1 MDSVLYPKEEV
12 INFLGNVETFDDIL
26 NCNTVQYDNYKHEFW
41 ELTNLGSNPHFA
53 TSWIDDPD

>member
-1 MDSVLYPKEEV
+1 MLRHLMISLTV
-12 INFLGNVETFDDIL
+12 TA
-26 NCNTVQYDNYKHEFW
+26 VQYDNYKHEFW